1 MAKIYKTNGEVI
13 DIEPKNGKD
22 FKYKELNEI
31 VGGYIELVNLP
42 SDRFMVVNEE
52 GKLMGLPIN
61 EKATTIFQTEL
72 GPYDVIV
79 GDCLICK
86 TSQIK

>member
-1 MAKIYKTNGEVI
+1 MAKIYKANGEII

-22 FKYKELNEI
+22 FKCKELNEI
-31 VGGYIELVNLP
+31 VGGHFELVNLLF
-42 SDRFMVVNEE
+42 DRFMVVNEE

-72 GPYDVIV
+72 GPYDIIV
-79 GDCLICK
+79 GDCLVCK